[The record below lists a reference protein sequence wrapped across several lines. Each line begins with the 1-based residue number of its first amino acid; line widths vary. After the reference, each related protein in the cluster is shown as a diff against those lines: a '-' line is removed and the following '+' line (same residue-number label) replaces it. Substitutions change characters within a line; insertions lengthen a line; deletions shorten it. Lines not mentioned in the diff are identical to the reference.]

1 MMGGLLSF
9 TAYQLLPSAG
19 QVLYN
24 AVYCPTQHIIGQ
36 IWGQFLQ
43 VM

>member
-1 MMGGLLSF
+1 MGGLLSF

-24 AVYCPTQHIIGQ
+24 AVYCTAAKTCS
-36 IWGQFLQ
+36 
-43 VM
+43 